1 MQPSDTDA
9 VSWIMRGSLLVV
21 SVLLLGACTEGT
33 GGGPSFGSGSGSPTG
48 AGTMTSSA
56 EGSSGPSGTA
66 GSGDEATSAG
76 PNTDTSDATSA
87 GESDPTSDD
96 NGATSEAESTTSGV
110 TSTDPT
116 AESSGDTSGDPT
128 VDGTPLHPELDVPD
142 EGESC
147 TLPGSLN
154 ECPGVGT
161 VCRFYT
167 AEEGRCESCD
177 NCGNL
182 NAPCTNG
189 TDCDILFS
197 CFAGRCTNF
206 CQLGTF
212 SCGPIEDCLDIG
224 HATHGVC
231 DPFA

>member
-1 MQPSDTDA
+1 MRRSLLA
-9 VSWIMRGSLLVV
+9 VSILL
-21 SVLLLGACTEGT
+21 SVACTEDI

-48 AGTMTSSA
+48 GTTTSPSAG
-56 EGSSGPSGTA
+56 GSSGPSGSA
-66 GSGDEATSAG
+66 GSTGEATSAG
-76 PNTDTSDATSA
+76 DATSGTPTDTSG
-87 GESDPTSDD
+87 GESSPTTTNNGSTDD
-96 NGATSEAESTTSGV
+96 GGSATDSGV
-110 TSTDPT
+110 TSMDPT
-116 AESSGDTSGDPT
+116 AESTGDPSGDPT
-128 VDGTPLHPELDVPD
+128 VDGTPLDPDLDVPD

-147 TLPGSLN
+147 SFPGNLN
-154 ECPGVGT
+154 ECPGIA

-167 AEEGRCESCD
+167 AEEGRCESCEG
-177 NCGNL
+177 CGNL
-182 NAPCTNG
+182 NAPCTQG

-206 CQLGTF
+206 CELGTF